1 MPKSVNSKGKSF
13 EQSLEG
19 LEGIV
24 EKLESGELPLD
35 ESLTLFE
42 DGVKIYKECK
52 TQLEKAEKKISK
64 LNDSLKEE
72 EVSD

>member
-1 MPKSVNSKGKSF
+1 MSKSANSKGKNF

-35 ESLTLFE
+35 ESLALFE
-42 DGVKIYKECK
+42 NGVKIYKECK